1 MCFSVQ
7 LFFSVDQF
15 HELSI
20 TCAKKDIINKKDYNN
35 LKHKIRLKILKL
47 HLLSKKLLKT

>member
-7 LFFSVDQF
+7 LFLVLTNFMNSLLHVQRMI
-15 HELSI
+15 LLI
-20 TCAKKDIINKKDYNN
+20 KKDYNN

-47 HLLSKKLLKT
+47 DLLSKKLLKT